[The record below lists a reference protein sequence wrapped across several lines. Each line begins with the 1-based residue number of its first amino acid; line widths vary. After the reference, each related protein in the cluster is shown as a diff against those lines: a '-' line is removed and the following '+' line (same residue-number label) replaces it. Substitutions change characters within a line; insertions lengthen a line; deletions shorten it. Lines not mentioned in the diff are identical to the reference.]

1 MTKFDEK
8 ICSIG
13 SGHCGDSSQVFTL
26 PFPDKYNFFVTQ
38 FDEKIYLPNW
48 FKLEYYMVVY

>member
-26 PFPDKYNFFVTQ
+26 PFPDKYIFFVTQ
-38 FDEKIYLPNW
+38 VMKKFVLIGSD
-48 FKLEYYMVVY
+48 

>member
-1 MTKFDEK
+1 MTQFDEK

-26 PFPDKYNFFVTQ
+26 PFPDKYNFFCDSI
-38 FDEKIYLPNW
+38 DEKICLIGSD
-48 FKLEYYMVVY
+48 